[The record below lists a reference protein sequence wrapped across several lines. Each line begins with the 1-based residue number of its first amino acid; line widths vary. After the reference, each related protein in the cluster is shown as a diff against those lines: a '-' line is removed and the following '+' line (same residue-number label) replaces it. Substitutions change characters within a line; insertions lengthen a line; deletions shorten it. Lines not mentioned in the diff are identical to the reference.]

1 MRTNNSERPL
11 NISVKNKVQFL
22 VCTIDDDKCKVQLL
36 NECFAKNF
44 TIPESPIDKNGFSTL
59 GGENCP
65 VDLLCTVEEVFDLI
79 CSIGPTKSSGPDQTS
94 ARMLRAT
101 ASSISP
107 AVTQLFNTSIKTGE
121 LPTDW
126 KLALITPI
134 PKSGDK
140 SHPNNYRP
148 ISLLSI
154 LSKLLEKHIYRLILD
169 HVEEQ
174 SPISGKQWGFMKGK
188 ATTGALLTAFE
199 CWHKL
204 LESCNEVC
212 AVFFEFKKAFDSVS
226 LNLLLKMLLVLG
238 LDPYLL

>member
-1 MRTNNSERPL
+1 MNVLQR
-11 NISVKNKVQFL
+11 ISQFPNHLSIKMDSQLMEEKTVQWTYS
-22 VCTIDDDKCKVQLL
+22 VPWIM
-36 NECFAKNF
+36 
-44 TIPESPIDKNGFSTL
+44 
-59 GGENCP
+59 
-65 VDLLCTVEEVFDLI
+65 EEVFDLI
-79 CSIGPTKSSGPDQTS
+79 CSIDPTKSSGPDQIS

-134 PKSGDK
+134 PKRDDK
-140 SHPNNYRP
+140 SDPNNYRP
-148 ISLLSI
+148 VSLLPI

-169 HVEEQ
+169 RVEEQ
-174 SPISGKQWGFMKGK
+174 SPISGKQMKGK

-204 LESCNEVC
+204 LESGNDVC
-212 AVFFEFKKAFDSVS
+212 AVFFDFKRAFDSVS
-226 LNLLLKMLLVLG
+226 HNLLLKKLSVLG